1 MRASMRQVYPIPV
14 LVLGVGVGV
23 GAGYDHEVTTGRH
36 VLDPELT
43 ILGGRDFV
51 GLVGRLC
58 RERSWATLTVVFGA
72 VGRSEGGLAFVS
84 LTDVDAAARLLS
96 DALAHLT
103 PPKNPRAGQADEL
116 RALRLSAAEAL
127 LARSSRPPLTELER
141 RALERA
147 AALMAAAGDHRR
159 AATTYEELGQD
170 ARAGDAWGAIG
181 DLERREAALAREEA
195 RGTARREAVD
205 AMRRFDTLLSA
216 GERRAALALAHL
228 FRNIEEGATA
238 QQLAGRID
246 ARLVRGGGVNLRI
259 AGETWCRVGGLPAV
273 IGRDRTA
280 EVMLRDP
287 AVSRRHAIL
296 RAAADGITV
305 EDAGSRGGIRVG
317 GARVD
322 APLPL
327 RGSGEL
333 GFGDGTTLAFT
344 ATEHTV
350 LLEGRGGLDRSL
362 RALVGVDMVSLAP
375 LFPGADGLSLAFAGG
390 GARLVR
396 RPDVAVRV
404 EGQFIG
410 PGCDLLHGDVV
421 EIGAPVSLRLEVE

>member
-1 MRASMRQVYPIPV
+1 M
-14 LVLGVGVGV
+14 
-23 GAGYDHEVTTGRH
+23 
-36 VLDPELT
+36 LDPELT

-72 VGRSEGGLAFVS
+72 VGNGEGGLAFVS

-96 DALAHLT
+96 DALTHIA
-103 PPKNPRAGQADEL
+103 PAKNPRAGQADEM

-147 AALMAAAGDHRR
+147 AALLAAGGDHRR
-159 AATTYEELGQD
+159 AAVTYEELGQYT
-170 ARAGDAWGAIG
+170 RAGDAWGAIG
-181 DLERREAALAREEA
+181 DLERMEAALAREEA
-195 RGTARREAVD
+195 RATARREAVD

-228 FRNIEEGATA
+228 FGNIEEGATA

-259 AGETWCRVGGLPAV
+259 PGETWCRVGSLPAV
-273 IGRDRTA
+273 IGRDRAA

-287 AVSRRHAIL
+287 SVSRRHALL
-296 RAAADGITV
+296 RAGADGITV

-322 APLPL
+322 APLLL

-333 GFGDGTTLAFT
+333 GLGDGTTLAFT
-344 ATEHTV
+344 ATEQTV
-350 LLEGRGGLDRSL
+350 LIEGRGGLDRSL
-362 RALVGVDMVSLAP
+362 RALVGVDVVSLAP
-375 LFPGADGLSLAFAGG
+375 LFPGADGLSLGFAGG

-404 EGQFIG
+404 DGQFIG

-421 EIGAPVSLRLEVE
+421 EIGTPASLRLEVE

>member
-1 MRASMRQVYPIPV
+1 
-14 LVLGVGVGV
+14 
-23 GAGYDHEVTTGRH
+23 

-58 RERSWATLTVVFGA
+58 RERSWATLTVVFSA

-96 DALAHLT
+96 DALAHVA

-147 AALMAAAGDHRR
+147 ATLLAAGGDHRR
-159 AATTYEELGQD
+159 AALTYEELGQD
-170 ARAGDAWGAIG
+170 TRAGDAWGAIG
-181 DLERREAALAREEA
+181 DLERMEAALAREEA
-195 RGTARREAVD
+195 RATARRQAVD

-216 GERRAALALAHL
+216 GERRAAVALAHL
-228 FRNIEEGATA
+228 FANIEEGATA

-246 ARLVRGGGVNLRI
+246 GRLVRGGGVNLRI
-259 AGETWCRVGGLPAV
+259 PGGTWCRVGALPAV
-273 IGRDRTA
+273 IGRDRAA

-287 AVSRRHAIL
+287 SVSRRHAVL
-296 RAAADGITV
+296 RARADGIII

-350 LLEGRGGLDRSL
+350 LIEGRGGLDRTL
-362 RALVGVDMVSLAP
+362 RALVGVDLVSLAP
-375 LFPGADGLSLAFAGG
+375 LFPGADGLSLEFAGG

-396 RPDVAVRV
+396 RPDVPVRV
-404 EGQFIG
+404 DGQFIG

-421 EIGAPVSLRLEVE
+421 DIGTTTSLRLEVE

>member
-1 MRASMRQVYPIPV
+1 
-14 LVLGVGVGV
+14 
-23 GAGYDHEVTTGRH
+23 

-72 VGRSEGGLAFVS
+72 VGNGEGGLAFVS

-96 DALAHLT
+96 DALAHIA
-103 PPKNPRAGQADEL
+103 PAKNPRAGQADEM
-116 RALRLSAAEAL
+116 RSLRLSAAEAL

-147 AALMAAAGDHRR
+147 AALLAAGGDHRR
-159 AATTYEELGQD
+159 AAVTYEELGQD
-170 ARAGDAWGAIG
+170 TRAGDAWGAIG
-181 DLERREAALAREEA
+181 DLERMEAALAREEA
-195 RGTARREAVD
+195 RAKARREAVD

-216 GERRAALALAHL
+216 GERRAALALSHL

-259 AGETWCRVGGLPAV
+259 PGETWCRVGALPAV
-273 IGRDRTA
+273 IGRDRAA

-287 AVSRRHAIL
+287 SVSRRHAIL
-296 RAAADGITV
+296 RAATDGITV

-333 GFGDGTTLAFT
+333 GLGDGTTLAFT

-350 LLEGRGGLDRSL
+350 LIEGRGGLDRAL

-375 LFPGADGLSLAFAGG
+375 LFPGADGLSLGFSGG

-396 RPDVAVRV
+396 RPDVSVRV
-404 EGQFIG
+404 DGQFIG

-421 EIGAPVSLRLEVE
+421 EIGTPASLRLEVE

>member
-1 MRASMRQVYPIPV
+1 
-14 LVLGVGVGV
+14 
-23 GAGYDHEVTTGRH
+23 

-58 RERSWATLTVVFGA
+58 RERSWATLTVVFSA

-96 DALAHLT
+96 DALAHVA

-116 RALRLSAAEAL
+116 RSLRLSAAEAL

-147 AALMAAAGDHRR
+147 ATLLAAGGDHRR
-159 AATTYEELGQD
+159 AALTYEELGQD
-170 ARAGDAWGAIG
+170 TRAGDAWGAIG
-181 DLERREAALAREEA
+181 DLERMEAALARDEA
-195 RGTARREAVD
+195 RASARRQAVD

-216 GERRAALALAHL
+216 GERRAAVALAHL
-228 FRNIEEGATA
+228 FHNIEEGATA

-246 ARLVRGGGVNLRI
+246 ARLVRGGGVNLRTP
-259 AGETWCRVGGLPAV
+259 GGTWCRVGALPAV
-273 IGRDRTA
+273 IGRDRAA

-287 AVSRRHAIL
+287 SVSRRHAVL
-296 RAAADGITV
+296 RARADGITV

-344 ATEHTV
+344 ATENTV
-350 LLEGRGGLDRSL
+350 LIEGRGGLDRTL

-375 LFPGADGLSLAFAGG
+375 LFPGADGLSLGFTGG
-390 GARLVR
+390 VARLVR

-404 EGQFIG
+404 DGQFIG

-421 EIGAPVSLRLEVE
+421 EIGTTASLRLEVE